1 MARRPTAADGTKL
14 ERRKQTRFPVSVPVE
29 ASWKGPDGAV
39 IKEEAVAR
47 QVNAHGGLLE
57 MANYPDIGT
66 RVALTN
72 FLSAETMEARVLA
85 TPNSR
90 EGVSHGIVVEL
101 TTPNE
106 SFWGVSLQ
114 VKKAGV
120 ELQKLEKN
128 LRLQGIEPRLLKEFR
143 DTVEYMQAIAGS
155 VQQARERQMLGDD
168 ESADAWLVGER
179 IRRAINLC
187 LEVMTDFDAGRIGEE
202 TKGAG
207 ELRES
212 LEQLTQRLNSAV
224 APELA
229 RRAVRNAEI
238 RSPEASAMGRRG
250 RAESRES

>member
-1 MARRPTAADGTKL
+1 MARRPTTADGTKL

-29 ASWKGPDGAV
+29 ATWKGPDGVV

-47 QVNAHGGLLE
+47 QVNAQGGLLE
-57 MANYPDIGT
+57 MANYPEIGT
-66 RVALTN
+66 RVTLTN

-90 EGVSHGIVVEL
+90 EGVAHGIVVEL
-101 TTPNE
+101 TAPNE

-128 LRLQGIEPRLLKEFR
+128 LRLQGIGPRLLKEFR

-187 LEVMTDFDAGRIGEE
+187 LEVMSDFDAGRIGDE

-212 LEQLTQRLNSAV
+212 MEQLSQRLSSVV
-224 APELA
+224 APDLT
-229 RRAVRNAEI
+229 RRVIRDAEI
-238 RSPEASAMGRRG
+238 RSPEPSRVGRRG